1 MAEPTSICPQKDTI
15 KITISSIQQHLIN
28 NEYQFDELETID
40 RVVASFTSRE
50 YTRDFLTAK
59 PMVIVFLRKR

>member
-15 KITISSIQQHLIN
+15 KITISSIRQHLIN